1 MSAHWQPNDSLSKRD
16 KKGQL
21 NGVAAIKAALRKNH
35 VRLGKG
41 VITSR
46 DPGIAKVTRSLK
58 QKGSPDGVEQW
69 LVPIVLGPD
78 AEVLCFF
85 SHIQPGVVVPTHS
98 HVHST
103 FRVVISGDL
112 KFGRKTLKQG
122 DWMYVPAG
130 VKYSFKAGKH
140 GVCPCYFHP

>member
-1 MSAHWQPNDSLSKRD
+1 MSSQWRPNDSLSKRN

-21 NGVAAIKAALRKNH
+21 NGVTAIRAALRKNH

-46 DPGIAKVTRSLK
+46 DPGVAKVTRSLK
-58 QKGSPDGVEQW
+58 QKGLPDGVEQW
-69 LVPIVLGPD
+69 LLPIVLGPD

-85 SHIQPGVVVPTHS
+85 SHLEPGAIVPTHT
-98 HVHST
+98 HEHSV
-103 FRVVISGDL
+103 FRVVISGEL

-130 VKYSFKAGKH
+130 VAYSIQAGPH
-140 GVCPCYFHP
+140 GCCPCYMHP